1 MKYRI
6 IKKTIPELT
15 KNWKGVV
22 DFIPEIEYIT
32 TYVVQCK
39 ESIFFPWFDINWSY
53 NIEQAKVYIE
63 YKQTKTQIKII
74 KKY

>member
-15 KNWKGVV
+15 KNSECVV
-22 DFIPEIEYIT
+22 DFIPEIEYTT

-39 ESIFFPWFDINWSY
+39 ESIFFPWFDIYYFST
-53 NIEQAKVYIE
+53 IEQAEVYLK
-63 YKQTKTQIKII
+63 YKNTKTRTEII